1 MVRLSKKEA
10 RALGLAP
17 KASKYNNDK
26 PSYYDPDLKQK
37 LKFDSKKELEY
48 YLLLKD
54 RQKRGEIFNLQRQV
68 TINIQPR
75 FYTPK
80 GELVKEI
87 NYIADFCYLVPVYDF
102 DSNFMQYETHIID
115 VKGYKTDVYKL
126 KKKLLAYKGFY
137 IEEV

>member
-26 PSYYDPDLKQK
+26 TEYYDPDLKKK
-37 LKFDSKKELEY
+37 LVFDSVKEYEY

-54 RQKRGEIFNLQRQV
+54 RLKRGEIFRLQRQV
-68 TINIQPR
+68 KISIQPP
-75 FYTPK
+75 FTTPT
-80 GELVKEI
+80 GEKVKEI
-87 NYIADFCYLVPVYDF
+87 YYKADFVYLDAKGV
-102 DSNFMQYETHIID
+102 THIVD
-115 VKGYKTDVYKL
+115 VKGVKTDVYKL